1 MKFNF
6 LLNVVGDE
14 PVFSSA
20 LLMTH
25 GENQADIRR
34 QLSRWVNEG
43 KLIQLRR
50 SIYMLAEPYRKKAA
64 HPFLLANRL
73 KSASYVSLQS
83 ALAWYGLIPEYVPV
97 VTSVTTGRPGQ
108 MNTPSGNF
116 VFKHVKK
123 RFFSGYVCADL
134 PDGQTAFVASPE
146 KALLDL
152 IYLTPGADTADYLS
166 SLRIQHPERLDR
178 ERLRQLAS
186 SSGSA
191 KLIRAA
197 SRLDVVLSG
206 EEYVD
211 L

>member
-1 MKFNF
+1 MKFGS

-14 PVFSSA
+14 PVFSSS

-25 GENQADIRR
+25 GEDSADIRR

-50 SIYMLAEPYRKKAA
+50 SIYMLAEPYRKKPA

-108 MNTPSGNF
+108 LNTPAGSF

-123 RFFSGYVCADL
+123 SLFPGYVCADL
-134 PDGQTAFVASPE
+134 SYGQTAFVASPE

-152 IYLTPGADTADYLS
+152 IYLSPGADTADYLS
-166 SLRIQHPERLDR
+166 SLRIQHPERLDM
-178 ERLRQLAS
+178 ERLRRMAS
-186 SSGSA
+186 SSGRA

-197 SRLDVVLSG
+197 NRLDAVLSE

>member
-1 MKFNF
+1 MKFSG

-14 PVFSSA
+14 PVFASSV
-20 LLMTH
+20 LMTH
-25 GENQADIRR
+25 GENPADIRR

-50 SIYMLAEPYRKKAA
+50 SIYTLAEPYRKKAA

-108 MNTPSGNF
+108 LNTPDGNF

-123 RFFSGYVCADL
+123 SFFSGYGCVDL
-134 PDGQTAFVASPE
+134 LDGQTAFVASPE

-152 IYLTPGADTADYLS
+152 IYLTPGADQADYLS
-166 SLRIQHPERLDR
+166 SLRIQHPERLDM
-178 ERLRQLAS
+178 ERLHQLTAAG
-186 SSGSA
+186 GSA

-197 SRLDVVLSG
+197 DRLAVLLKDEG
-206 EEYVD
+206 GIE